1 MKAFEEPITYET
13 LRSLAEIRSDPVVS
27 VFHPTLRATFHE
39 EQNYDR
45 LKILL
50 ARSEPLLAARGLKRD
65 EIDRLLHRARRL
77 IHHEEFW
84 SHRLDGLA
92 IFIAHDLVRYY
103 RIPFAVPELAGV
115 SDAPNIRPLLP
126 AAATEGPFYV
136 LAMSRNLV
144 RMFRA
149 TRSRFEEIDLV
160 SAGAPSSLS
169 DALRYDDFSR
179 QMQSHTTGRA
189 DVRLQTHSQAA
200 ARAGR
205 HAWHGHGGGGEQLK
219 EQLGRFFGAIDERVC
234 KLLTA
239 ERAPL
244 ILAAVDYEQDLYRRT
259 TKYPNVV
266 AEGIDGNPDRT
277 TLKELHMTAWP
288 IARSALDAPVHAAT
302 VTYLEASS
310 AGDASDDLAEIL
322 RAVHE
327 GRVSALLLREGA
339 EEWGTYH
346 PQTSR
351 VETHGVAQSLD
362 TDLLDLAA
370 RQSLL
375 HGGDAY
381 VVGSERMPCEG
392 SIAALY
398 RY

>member
-1 MKAFEEPITYET
+1 M
-13 LRSLAEIRSDPVVS
+13 VS
-27 VFHPTLRATFHE
+27 IFHPTFRATFHE
-39 EQNYDR
+39 AQNSDR
-45 LKILL
+45 LKTLL
-50 ARSEPLLAARGLKRD
+50 ARSGTLLAARGLKRVG
-65 EIDRLLHRARRL
+65 IDRLLLRASRL
-77 IHHEEFW
+77 IRDEKFW
-84 SHRLDGLA
+84 SQRRDGLA
-92 IFIAHDLVRYY
+92 VFITHDLVRYY
-103 RIPFAVPELAGV
+103 RVPFAVPELVGV

-126 AAATEGPFYV
+126 AASTEGPFYV

-144 RMFRA
+144 RMLRA

-179 QMQSHTTGRA
+179 QMQSHATGRA
-189 DVRLQTHSQAA
+189 DVRLQTHSQAD

-205 HAWHGHGGGGEQLK
+205 HEWHGHGGGGEQLK
-219 EQLGRFFGAIDERVC
+219 EQVGRFFGAIDERVC
-234 KLLTA
+234 KLLAA
-239 ERAPL
+239 EQAPL

-259 TKYPNVV
+259 TRYRNVV
-266 AEGIDGNPDRT
+266 GKGVDGNPDRT

-288 IARSALDAPVHAAT
+288 IARSALDAPVNTAT
-302 VTYLEASS
+302 IAYLEASS
-310 AGDASDDLAEIL
+310 AGDASDNLAEIL

-327 GRVSALLLREGA
+327 GRVSTLLLREGA
-339 EEWGTYH
+339 EEWGTYD
-346 PQTSR
+346 PDTSR
-351 VETHGVAQSLD
+351 TETRRVARSLD

-375 HGGDAY
+375 HGGDAF
-381 VVGSERMPCEG
+381 VLGSDRMPCEG

>member
-1 MKAFEEPITYET
+1 MNAFKEPINREL
-13 LRSLAEIRSDPVVS
+13 LRSLAEFRSDPVVS
-27 VFHPTLRATFHE
+27 VFHPTVRATFHE

-45 LKILL
+45 LKTLL

-65 EIDRLLHRARRL
+65 GIDRLLHRARRL
-77 IHHEEFW
+77 IRDEEFW
-84 SHRLDGLA
+84 SHRLEGLA
-92 IFIAHDLVRYY
+92 VFIAHELVRYY
-103 RIPFAVPELAGV
+103 RVPFAVPELVGV
-115 SDAPNIRPLLP
+115 SDAPNIRPLLR

-144 RMFRA
+144 RMLRA

-169 DALRYDDFSR
+169 DALRFDDFSR
-179 QMQSHTTGRA
+179 QMQSHATGRA

-205 HAWHGHGGGGEQLK
+205 HEWHGHGGGSELLK
-219 EQLGRFFGAIDERVC
+219 KQVGRFFGAIDERVC
-234 KLLTA
+234 KLLA
-239 ERAPL
+239 GERAPL
-244 ILAAVDYEQDLYRRT
+244 VLAAVDYERDLFRRT
-259 TKYPNVV
+259 TKYPNVIG
-266 AEGIDGNPDRT
+266 EGIDGNPDRT
-277 TLKELHMTAWP
+277 TLKELHMAAWP
-288 IARSALDAPVHAAT
+288 IARSALDAPVRAAT
-302 VTYLEASS
+302 VAYLEASS

-322 RAVHE
+322 RAVHV
-327 GRVSALLLREGA
+327 GRVATLLLREGA

-351 VETHGVAQSLD
+351 VETHGVARSLD

-392 SIAALY
+392 SLAALY